1 MMPLRLR
8 SPLSFERAP
17 SAPAPEPPGRAP
29 AYTPPPGLDFVYQE
43 SVDALATQDKTI
55 SSLDARAGVL
65 LGATA
70 AAFGLIAS
78 NGGTS
83 TSIFTQ
89 HRTLAILALFTLA
102 LALCCLIAVV
112 LVRNVIEFPG
122 VPALIRLANEPA
134 GRIKELSLDGLQQ
147 AWQRNRRLI
156 VWKARFLLTGQVIIV
171 LFVLLVTAFALPDLG
186 RLLASAWGA
195 IVQTVHGYT
204 VR

>member
-1 MMPLRLR
+1 MRLRLR
-8 SPLSFERAP
+8 SPLSFERPPA
-17 SAPAPEPPGRAP
+17 APAPEPPTPVPP
-29 AYTPPPGLDFVYQE
+29 AYTPPPGLDFVYQA
-43 SVDALATQDKTI
+43 SVDALASQDKTI

-83 TSIFTQ
+83 ASLFTQ
-89 HRTLAILALFTLA
+89 HRPLAILALFTLA

-171 LFVLLVTAFALPDLG
+171 LFVLLVTAFALPELG
-186 RLLASAWGA
+186 RLLAAAWDA
-195 IVQTVHGYT
+195 IVRAIHGYT